1 MKPTLVTKYGTG
13 ENYLDGELISEEQVE
28 AYYVLYPP
36 DLPGVNLPLSGQEAR
51 VLLSVI
57 YSISGISNG
66 PRGALDYVRK
76 RLLELGV
83 QCNREAVVG
92 VLELPRTWSEFNR
105 RANA

>member
-51 VLLSVI
+51 VL
-57 YSISGISNG
+57 
-66 PRGALDYVRK
+66 
-76 RLLELGV
+76 
-83 QCNREAVVG
+83 
-92 VLELPRTWSEFNR
+92 
-105 RANA
+105 